1 VPTLTAIVPATDRPS
16 TLEDC
21 VAAIEAASRPPDEV
35 IVASDPEGATPA
47 AARNRAA
54 GRATGEVLV
63 FVDADVVVHPD
74 VFSRIRD
81 AFDADPELAA
91 LFGSYDDAPRA
102 RGVVSSFRNL
112 LHHHVHQCSPGRA
125 ATFWSG
131 LGAVRRREF
140 SRVGGFEDDR
150 RWLEDV
156 ELGGRLNARGA
167 RVELDP
173 AVQGTHLKA
182 WSLAGMVRMDFAQRG
197 IPWVQL
203 ALSGR
208 APADALNLRWRHRLS
223 AALCAGGLLALLRR
237 RPLRAMVALLGLV
250 GLNRSF
256 YALLARRQ
264 GPVRAAAGV
273 GLHAVHHLAGVAAV
287 PAGIALYAVR
297 RRSEEPSIA
306 ASTAAAMRSAGAG

>member
-1 VPTLTAIVPATDRPS
+1 VPTLTAIVPATDRPA

-21 VAAIEAASRPPDEV
+21 LTAIKAASRPPEEV
-35 IVASDPEGATPA
+35 IVASEPEGATPA

-54 GRATGEVLV
+54 ERATGEVLV

-81 AFDADPELAA
+81 RFDADPELVA

-112 LHHHVHQCSPGRA
+112 LHHHVHQSSPGRA
-125 ATFWSG
+125 TTFWSG

-140 SRVGGFEDDR
+140 SEVGGFEDDR

-250 GLNRSF
+250 ALNRSF

-264 GPVRAAAGV
+264 GPVGAAAGV
-273 GLHAVHHLAGVAAV
+273 GLHAVHHLAGAAAV
-287 PAGIALYAVR
+287 PAGIALYALR
-297 RRSEEPSIA
+297 RRADDRSIA
-306 ASTAAAMRSAGAG
+306 VSTASAMRSAGAG

>member
-1 VPTLTAIVPATDRPS
+1 VPTLTAIVPATDRPP
-16 TLEDC
+16 TLEEC

-35 IVASDPEGATPA
+35 IVAFDPEGATPA

-54 GRATGEVLV
+54 GRATGDVLV